1 MAYFC
6 FVYVNSMSLVL
17 ALALCDSVFQI
28 LGLVLGLLSLVLGLG
43 LVSQVLVNI
52 TAQWWF

>member
-6 FVYVNSMSLVL
+6 FVYVNSMSVVL
-17 ALALCDSVFQI
+17 ALKLWSLALSDIVLQV
-28 LGLVLGLLSLVLGLG
+28 LGLVSLV

-52 TAQWWF
+52 TAKYLRHS